1 MVRAPL
7 IPSLRRWISVNSR
20 TTQWSAL
27 FPGWH
32 SWHLENT
39 HMLALYFLIGSEKQ
53 PSLPFKS
60 FHRHCQPASNTE
72 AHIIPEP

>member
-1 MVRAPL
+1 MARAPL
-7 IPSLRRWISVNSR
+7 IPSLRRWIAVNSR

-39 HMLALYFLIGSEKQ
+39 HTLAIYFHS
-53 PSLPFKS
+53 
-60 FHRHCQPASNTE
+60 RVRE
-72 AHIIPEP
+72 ATFLAI